1 MPLYEYR
8 CRPCARTFELLR
20 PMSSSAEP
28 VACPAGHPRAERV
41 ISLFAARVSQGQ
53 DLDERPSGGGC
64 SSCAGGACAS
74 CAR

>member
-20 PMSSSAEP
+20 PMSSSTEP

-53 DLDERPSGGGC
+53 DVEELPSGGGC
-64 SSCAGGACAS
+64 PSCAGGACA
-74 CAR
+74 CGAH